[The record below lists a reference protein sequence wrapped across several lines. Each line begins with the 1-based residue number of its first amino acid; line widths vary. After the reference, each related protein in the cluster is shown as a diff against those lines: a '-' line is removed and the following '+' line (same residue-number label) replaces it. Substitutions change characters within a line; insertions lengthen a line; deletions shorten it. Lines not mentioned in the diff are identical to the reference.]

1 MNQPA
6 SSRLGAACGAVFALV
21 LFAAN
26 GDGSQPFSGPRAVAG
41 IAALTL
47 AIPFLC
53 YLCRTLRDG
62 EGAHGWLA
70 GTALAAGITGIT
82 LKLASG
88 APELALQRAHVA
100 AGTTLH
106 AALGAVADAATL
118 LSLFPLAVFC
128 AATAVIAFRSNI
140 LPRWLAAG
148 AAVSAAALT
157 VNGCFLT
164 TSSVPALLVFV
175 LWMLLASLY
184 LLRRAWRQPAR
195 VTQAPAATSA

>member
-6 SSRLGAACGAVFALV
+6 SSRLGAACGAVFAIV

-53 YLCRTLRDG
+53 YLCRTLREG

-100 AGTTLH
+100 AGTELH
-106 AALGAVADAATL
+106 ASLGAVADAATL
-118 LSLFPLAVFC
+118 LSLYPLAVS
-128 AATAVIAFRSNI
+128 ARPPRSSPSAPASCRDGS
-140 LPRWLAAG
+140 PRG
-148 AAVSAAALT
+148 
-157 VNGCFLT
+157 
-164 TSSVPALLVFV
+164 P
-175 LWMLLASLY
+175 
-184 LLRRAWRQPAR
+184 RPAR
-195 VTQAPAATSA
+195 RRSRSTASSSPPAPSPPCCC